1 MTQEEG
7 GHLSAITLGA
17 LLLGGLPPEAERR
30 ARAHLE
36 QCAAC
41 AQRLQET
48 STSAEHFQREV
59 EPRTVEALRQRLAQS
74 AASRPRSRRLQGV
87 VALGVLL
94 GVALVTWLLLRG

>member
-1 MTQEEG
+1 MTHEEG
-7 GHLSAITLGA
+7 GHLSAMTLGT
-17 LLLGGLPPEAERR
+17 LLLGGLPPDAERR

-74 AASRPRSRRLQGV
+74 TVTRPRPWRLQGA

-94 GVALVTWLLLRG
+94 VVALVTWLLLRG